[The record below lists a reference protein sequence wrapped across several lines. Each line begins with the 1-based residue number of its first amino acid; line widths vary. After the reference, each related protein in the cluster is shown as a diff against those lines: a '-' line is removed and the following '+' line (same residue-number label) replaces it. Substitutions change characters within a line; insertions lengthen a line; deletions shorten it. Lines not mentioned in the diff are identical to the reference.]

1 LFVKELGGDAQASD
15 GLIAYGQN
23 GQQGV
28 EAHQRV
34 IAKLKHD
41 DDDYCWSGERRV
53 ACYQAQRPDVW
64 KPHVPLCHGSN
75 ISALEAEP
83 RDSVSVFLCP
93 DDQTINCLHLARKQM
108 LITTNAE
115 TSAILAVPDTRYW
128 KTFMATTTFLQ
139 AVGANA
145 LMLDIHHLLSLGR
158 PMASCR
164 ATSFATSCG
173 TSY

>member
-15 GLIAYGQN
+15 GLIGYGKN

-53 ACYQAQRPDVW
+53 AYYQAQRPDVW

-75 ISALEAEP
+75 ISALEAT
-83 RDSVSVFLCP
+83 FLCP
-93 DDQTINCLHLARKQM
+93 EDQTINCLHLAWKQM

-128 KTFMATTTFLQ
+128 RTFMATTTFLQ

-158 PMASCR
+158 PVGCR
-164 ATSFATSCG
+164 ATAFATLYG